1 MTKLS
6 MILNAILVI
15 ALAGVLIFFLAGKG
29 INIDK
34 RSISTSISNSYASS
48 GSFAVGY
55 IGGDYRG
62 NWKVAI
68 KSFDRGDDVVNKV
81 NDFMNQLNPLQFT
94 LAKMVVTDSYVSVY
108 YPEIAT
114 AEDKK
119 TKKIVNGI
127 EVKE

>member
-1 MTKLS
+1 MLKIS
-6 MILNAILVI
+6 FIVNVILAL
-15 ALAGVLIFFLAGKG
+15 ALAGVLVFFLSGKG

-62 NWKVAI
+62 NWKVKVKSVANDANVINDAMNELSPVQFMLTKIII
-68 KSFDRGDDVVNKV
+68 KDNSA
-81 NDFMNQLNPLQFT
+81 LI
-94 LAKMVVTDSYVSVY
+94 Y
-108 YPEIAT
+108 YPVTAT
-114 AEDKK
+114 VEDEK

>member
-1 MTKLS
+1 MLKISFIANIILS
-6 MILNAILVI
+6 L
-15 ALAGVLIFFLAGKG
+15 ALAGVLVFFLSGKG

-62 NWKVAI
+62 NWTVRV
-68 KSFDRGDDVVNKV
+68 KSVVNDANAI
-81 NDFMNQLNPLQFT
+81 NDAMNELNPVQFMLT
-94 LAKMVVTDSYVSVY
+94 KIIIKDNTAFIY
-108 YPEIAT
+108 YPVTAT
-114 AEDKK
+114 VEDSKS
-119 TKKIVNGI
+119 KKIVNGV